1 VNHGSITCVSSTLP
15 GENASHSSSLVD
27 LGDFV
32 CAPIQYVKLR
42 EKHEFVIP
50 SKPKASF
57 WVQGV
62 FS

>member
-50 SKPKASF
+50 SKPKASI
-57 WVQGV
+57 
-62 FS
+62 